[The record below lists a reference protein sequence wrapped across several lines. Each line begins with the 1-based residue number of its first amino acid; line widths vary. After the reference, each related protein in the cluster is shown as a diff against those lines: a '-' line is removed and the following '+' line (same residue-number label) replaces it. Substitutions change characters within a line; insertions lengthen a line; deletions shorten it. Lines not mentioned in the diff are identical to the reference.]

1 MLVSVVLP
9 TFNRGYC
16 LERAIRS
23 VLGQTYP
30 DWELIVVDDGSTDDT
45 QAVLES
51 FKDSRIRV
59 FRHSVNRGVAAGRN
73 TGLAAAR
80 GDFIAFLDSDDEWRP
95 DKLTKQL
102 GVMTR
107 APDTPV
113 AFTDLVWRRGD
124 VEATSFARTL
134 PVFSELLR
142 QHVPTGGH
150 LIIPQRTMYLCLLQ
164 ELPVKPSTLMIR
176 AQILSSVGRFEE
188 QLRSG
193 EDWEFLLRVARKFDF
208 AYLDEPLTVV
218 HVLDDATHFRY
229 CIEDKE
235 NFMRLLRRARNSAK
249 GDKEVRAAARRGV
262 ISLCKHLH
270 WHYMAS
276 GDRRRAAVSC
286 LRGFVETASPGL
298 LARAI
303 RAAALGF
310 IALPGRRSPR
320 PEQSD

>member
-51 FKDSRIRV
+51 FKDPRIRV
-59 FRHSVNRGVAAGRN
+59 FRHSVNRGVAAARN

-80 GDFIAFLDSDDEWRP
+80 GEFIAFLDSDDEWRP

-102 GVMTR
+102 DVMRR
-107 APDTPV
+107 APTAQL

-124 VEATSFARTL
+124 VEAGSFARTL
-134 PVFSELLR
+134 PVFSKLLH
-142 QHVPTGGH
+142 QHPPTGGH
-150 LIIPQRTMYLCLLQ
+150 LVIPQRTMYLCLLQ
-164 ELPVKPSTLMIR
+164 ELPVKSPTLMIR
-176 AQILSSVGRFEE
+176 AQILSSVGQFDE

-193 EDWEFLLRVARKFDF
+193 EDWEFLLRAAREFDF
-208 AYLDEPLTVV
+208 AYLDESLTVV
-218 HVLDDATHFRY
+218 HVLKDATHFRY
-229 CIEDKE
+229 FVEDKE
-235 NFMRLLRRARNSAK
+235 DFIRFLLRARRSDQ
-249 GDKEVRAAARRGV
+249 GDKEARAAARRG
-262 ISLCKHLH
+262 IIMLRKHLY

-276 GDRRRAAVSC
+276 GDRRRATASC
-286 LRGFVETASPGL
+286 LRGCAETASPGL

-310 IALPGRRSPR
+310 IALPGRRNPR